1 MKERI
6 ERAILETLVVEN
18 KQSIHHAV
26 DKIIDILAAS
36 KISDYNK
43 STEQKVKDFLYAQAT
58 PEVLRAIEYS
68 IKNPSAPSN
77 HPTHNIDAWKIEM
90 TLIPGMVAPKK

>member
-6 ERAILETLVVEN
+6 KRAILETLVVEN

-26 DKIIDILAAS
+26 DKIIDILVA
-36 KISDYNK
+36 NK
-43 STEQKVKDFLYAQAT
+43 STEQKIKDFLYSQAT

-68 IKNPSAPSN
+68 IKNPSAPST

>member
-6 ERAILETLVVEN
+6 GRAILETLVVEN

-26 DKIIDILAAS
+26 DKIIDILVA
-36 KISDYNK
+36 NK
-43 STEQKVKDFLYAQAT
+43 STEQKIKDFLYSQAT

>member
-6 ERAILETLVVEN
+6 GRAILETLVVEN

-26 DKIIDILAAS
+26 DKIIDILVA
-36 KISDYNK
+36 NK
-43 STEQKVKDFLYAQAT
+43 STEQKIKDFLYSQAT

-68 IKNPSAPSN
+68 IKNPSAP
-77 HPTHNIDAWKIEM
+77 
-90 TLIPGMVAPKK
+90 